1 MNRGLK
7 DTEFIGK
14 EYVKYKKFLYSKVFP
29 KFLYKLMFGSVRA
42 SATFVSHHF
51 LILLRPAEHTGPT
64 ETVAGGERQKQ
75 ELIKENLHFLK

>member
-7 DTEFIGK
+7 NTVFIRK
-14 EYVKYKKFLYSKVFP
+14 EYVKNKNKFLNSEVFP

-64 ETVAGGERQKQ
+64 ETVAGGERQ
-75 ELIKENLHFLK
+75 